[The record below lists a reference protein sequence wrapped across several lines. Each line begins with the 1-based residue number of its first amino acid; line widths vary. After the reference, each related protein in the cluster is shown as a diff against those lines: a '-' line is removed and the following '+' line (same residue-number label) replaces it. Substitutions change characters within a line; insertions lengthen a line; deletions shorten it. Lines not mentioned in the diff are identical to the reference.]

1 MLFKYDDIG
10 ILDATPFP
18 QTFSDSVGLKDK
30 YDFYRFD
37 LLTRSN
43 LRLGLSGLSVN
54 ANVFLGDATNFAGN
68 IKNSIEG
75 QWTKFETITS
85 PLTELP
91 FINYPE
97 PFVYNGKSYISIL
110 LTKKAPSGKIVFD
123 GSEQVWLV
131 DIDPQENFYRKV
143 SNDGNIHRDPEPFV
157 AETGAFIY
165 YSEKTPEGNFIV
177 HKTDTGLGSR
187 QELVIDGDTLA
198 VSASQNDNEVP
209 DSGSAYIYSLSSLLS
224 NPDNSSRETANPDS
238 LTGIK
243 PKDTLTGGAS
253 NDNLFAGVDDAQFS
267 PPTFSDLSIEGDEIS
282 DFELA
287 ADGLF
292 SKQFFT
298 GFGDSGNTSIEDNSL
313 VKITASDGQAYDSF
327 GQNVSLDGNTL
338 LVGAARDDDNGLDS
352 GSAYIFNNINGVW
365 TERAKLKP
373 KDGRAGDLFGD
384 TIRLNGSRAF
394 VGSWKRGSG
403 AVYIF
408 RESGGLWTQTVKLRP
423 SDGKQGDRFGS
434 SFDSTDSGTI
444 LIGASSSDQKG
455 LDSGCVYVYN
465 VVNGIW
471 TETGKIYASDPSPGA
486 LFGRYIDI
494 DGNQAVIGAVKS
506 NASQP
511 NSGSVYIYENLN
523 GIWTETAKLSASDG
537 KNGDE
542 FGTPAAIEGNTIV
555 VGASESGGTKGAAYV
570 FEKVNG
576 KWQETAKLTANDGQ
590 VGEEFGTSV
599 TISNNTIAVSP
610 RHDDDR
616 GADSGSVYIFQKIN
630 GVWTQVYKLTAIDGK
645 AGDVFGK
652 RVVIDGDTLAV
663 SAFQD
668 DNEVPPV
675 PDSGS
680 VYLYSLSSLLS
691 NPDSLTGIKPKDTLT
706 GGASNDNL
714 FGGVD
719 DAQFS
724 PQTFSDLSIEGDE
737 ISDFELAAD
746 RLFSK
751 QFFTGFGD
759 SGNTSIEDN
768 SLKLAEIGAA
778 SVQLPV
784 MIW

>member
-1 MLFKYDDIG
+1 M
-10 ILDATPFP
+10 
-18 QTFSDSVGLKDK
+18 
-30 YDFYRFD
+30 
-37 LLTRSN
+37 
-43 LRLGLSGLSVN
+43 
-54 ANVFLGDATNFAGN
+54 GDATNFAGN

-85 PLTELP
+85 SLTELP

-143 SNDGNIHRDPEPFV
+143 SNDGNLHRDPEPFV

-327 GQNVSLDGNTL
+327 GQNVSLYGNTL

-616 GADSGSVYIFQKIN
+616 GVDSGSVYIFRKIN

-680 VYLYSLSSLLS
+680 VYLYSISSLLS
-691 NPDSLTGIKPKDTLT
+691 NPDSLT
-706 GGASNDNL
+706 
-714 FGGVD
+714 
-719 DAQFS
+719 
-724 PQTFSDLSIEGDE
+724 
-737 ISDFELAAD
+737 
-746 RLFSK
+746 
-751 QFFTGFGD
+751 
-759 SGNTSIEDN
+759 
-768 SLKLAEIGAA
+768 
-778 SVQLPV
+778 
-784 MIW
+784 

>member
-1 MLFKYDDIG
+1 MAI
-10 ILDATPFP
+10 
-18 QTFSDSVGLKDK
+18 
-30 YDFYRFD
+30 
-37 LLTRSN
+37 
-43 LRLGLSGLSVN
+43 SGQPGV
-54 ANVFLGDATNFAGN
+54 
-68 IKNSIEG
+68 
-75 QWTKFETITS
+75 
-85 PLTELP
+85 
-91 FINYPE
+91 
-97 PFVYNGKSYISIL
+97 
-110 LTKKAPSGKIVFD
+110 
-123 GSEQVWLV
+123 
-131 DIDPQENFYRKV
+131 
-143 SNDGNIHRDPEPFV
+143 
-157 AETGAFIY
+157 
-165 YSEKTPEGNFIV
+165 
-177 HKTDTGLGSR
+177 
-187 QELVIDGDTLA
+187 
-198 VSASQNDNEVP
+198 
-209 DSGSAYIYSLSSLLS
+209 
-224 NPDNSSRETANPDS
+224 
-238 LTGIK
+238 
-243 PKDTLTGGAS
+243 
-253 NDNLFAGVDDAQFS
+253 NDNLKYLGDSELFYGDINGILEPPMLAGDDSLAVRRNYNA
-267 PPTFSDLSIEGDEIS
+267 LYGEGNAMIEFTQGGKDYLRATGDS
-282 DFELA
+282 NA
-287 ADGLF
+287 LF
-292 SKQFFT
+292 GDASQMFDNSL
-298 GFGDSGNTSIEDNSL
+298 GGDDGDSGNTSIEDNSL

-403 AVYIF
+403 ALYIF
-408 RESGGLWTQTVKLRP
+408 RESGGLWTQTAKLRP

-444 LIGASSSDQKG
+444 LIGAASSDQKG